1 MLPDITNRND
11 IITLVNA
18 FYETVKKDNLI
29 GPIFTEKVQVQW
41 EKHLPV
47 MYDFWENIIFYSGGY
62 SGNPM
67 ALHQQLHQRVPLT
80 KEDFERWLKIF
91 KETTDSLFAGDNAE
105 MIKQRAQSIATVMQI
120 KILHNNPLL
129 PS

>member
-1 MLPDITNRND
+1 MLPDITNRSD
-11 IITLVNA
+11 IITLVNT
-18 FYETVKKDNLI
+18 FYETVKQDDLI

-41 EKHLPV
+41 DKHLPV

-91 KETTDSLFAGDNAE
+91 KGTTDSLFAGDNAE

-120 KILHNNPLL
+120 KILHNNPFL

>member
-1 MLPDITNRND
+1 MLSDIKDRND
-11 IITLVNA
+11 IIALVNA
-18 FYETVKKDNLI
+18 FYETVKQDNLI

-67 ALHQQLHQRVPLT
+67 ALHQQLHQKVHLT
-80 KEDFERWLKIF
+80 REDFDRWLKIF
-91 KETTDSLFAGDNAE
+91 KSTADRLFAGDNTE
-105 MIKQRAQSIATVMQI
+105 LIKQRAQSIATVMQI
-120 KILHNNPLL
+120 KILHPESLG
-129 PS
+129 